1 VQRTKDATIATNLG
15 VPRSTARGWLRE
27 APKIVVCL
35 DVTDLKASELRQEV
49 QASALLTYRQGTLFE
64 PTLVA
69 APCQKPSQELCDP
82 DNLDSRKAPERE
94 QVGIARDNRL

>member
-1 VQRTKDATIATNLG
+1 MIIRMTSPARPQQRYDHWLRDLVQRTKDATIATNLG

-49 QASALLTYRQGTLFE
+49 QASALLTYRQGTPVRTDASRGPLPE
-64 PTLVA
+64 TQPRTLR
-69 APCQKPSQELCDP
+69 P
-82 DNLDSRKAPERE
+82 
-94 QVGIARDNRL
+94 